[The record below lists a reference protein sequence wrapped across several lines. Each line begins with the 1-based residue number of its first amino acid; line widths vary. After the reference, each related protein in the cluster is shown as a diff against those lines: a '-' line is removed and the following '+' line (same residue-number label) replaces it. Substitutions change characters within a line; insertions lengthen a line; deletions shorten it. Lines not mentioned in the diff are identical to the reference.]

1 MDKKDIVSFLY
12 GSFDENH
19 SKVLAVTPSVNGV
32 RLPDLVTKFEE
43 ARNYEPVGGYG
54 GIIPGWFDYGPLEK
68 YFLGEYG
75 QDSYWA
81 KLGTA
86 YILGC
91 NCGEVGCWP
100 LECRIR
106 VEGNDVVWDHFS
118 QPHRNA
124 RDYSEFGPFV
134 FDGAQYRDA
143 LSKLIARISQ
153 SI

>member
-12 GSFDENH
+12 GSFDEND
-19 SKVLAVTPSVNGV
+19 SKVLAVTPAVNGV

-43 ARNYEPVGGYG
+43 AKNYEPVGGYG

-91 NCGEVGCWP
+91 KCGEVGCWP
-100 LECRIR
+100 L
-106 VEGNDVVWDHFS
+106 
-118 QPHRNA
+118 P
-124 RDYSEFGPFV
+124 
-134 FDGAQYRDA
+134 
-143 LSKLIARISQ
+143 
-153 SI
+153 

>member
-43 ARNYEPVGGYG
+43 AKNYEPVGGYG

-91 NCGEVGCWP
+91 KCGEVGCWP

-118 QPHRNA
+118 QPHRKA

-143 LSKLIARISQ
+143 LSKLIAGISQ
-153 SI
+153 SV